1 MQPQLLDS
9 QLPITLI
16 DLFKFIGSPVFIG
29 ALISFLLEGVA
40 PFHALPTTTK
50 RFVVLGTVIGLSVLS
65 YALTT
70 FVPASVVQALDP
82 LYAAI
87 AQIFIALMGT
97 QVWHKLFK
105 AVPPADTP

>member
-1 MQPQLLDS
+1 MQP

-16 DLFKFIGSPVFIG
+16 DLFKFIGSPIFIG
-29 ALISFLLEGVA
+29 ALISYLLEGTA
-40 PFHALPTTTK
+40 PFHALRTTTK
-50 RFVVLGTVIGLSVLS
+50 RLVVLGTVIGLSVLS

-97 QVWHKLFK
+97 QVWHKLFNT
-105 AVPPADTP
+105 VPPSDAL